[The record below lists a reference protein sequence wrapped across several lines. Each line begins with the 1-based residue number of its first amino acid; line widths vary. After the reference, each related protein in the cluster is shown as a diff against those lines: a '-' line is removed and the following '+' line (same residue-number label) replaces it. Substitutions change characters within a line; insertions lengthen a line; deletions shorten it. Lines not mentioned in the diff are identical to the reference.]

1 MKKLSFLVLSIV
13 MSLLSNAAITQANMS
28 PSTNGSY
35 VFTCYGEDGQISLQ
49 LSLYPDFSR
58 ATTAKMI
65 QASDNRLR
73 HTMTLK
79 PSHLT
84 SGRYYWRV
92 INFATGSYA
101 PQKDKWTYFD
111 FTGTAKENIPDLT
124 LKDETAHET
133 FKPDTD
139 TDINITS
146 LWLRS
151 FNLGNNIF
159 KSIDHPNSNNAQI
172 NETYNHGAVVRNG
185 IIYINRGSLSTSGW
199 VLDKTRVWLER
210 YDLKT
215 GKEHK
220 LLLVRAPGGGDYPA
234 KEVMPWIR
242 EDADGTIYFTTSRL
256 NNGAPR
262 RVTIYTIDLDGI
274 TADTDEVTA
283 REIKTLTMPEGFDQG
298 GFFTVDGS
306 IASGEYT
313 LWSIPENFYVDT
325 KATGFTVHRWNIKGS
340 SVKHAK
346 ASMPDIKWL
355 TPDLNDFNGFGLARV
370 YPVDDEYFYMHTGRT
385 APAGPTMSV
394 MLCRFIDGGEC
405 EVISSFDDSGDAVPP
420 TAHGSAGISM
430 FEISGNRFIAY
441 GVAKEKDNTVMQIMA
456 TPSYTSNFREHRTVW
471 RLCDDKG
478 MSTNAFQGCDVKY
491 LPGSTDGKGGMLLL
505 YAPNAALGLYNV
517 DVDSRSTGIEAT
529 QADTAVIR
537 YCAGSIIADREIDG
551 FTMYDLG
558 GHAVASRTG
567 RGTHFDISDMAPGI
581 YIIRTNGSLTSVT
594 IIVTR

>member
-1 MKKLSFLVLSIV
+1 
-13 MSLLSNAAITQANMS
+13 MSLPSNAAITQANMS

-35 VFTCYGEDGQISLQ
+35 VFSCYGETGPISLQ

-58 ATTAKMI
+58 ATTATMK
-65 QASDNRLR
+65 QTTENRLR
-73 HTMTLK
+73 HTMTLM
-79 PSHLT
+79 PANLT

-101 PQKDKWTYFD
+101 PAKDKWTYFD

-124 LKDETAHET
+124 LKDETVHDT

-139 TDINITS
+139 TDIDITS

-151 FNLGNNIF
+151 FNLKNNIF
-159 KSIDHPNSNNAQI
+159 KSIDHPNSNKAETC
-172 NETYNHGAVVRNG
+172 ETYNHGAVVRDG
-185 IIYINRGSLSTSGW
+185 TIYISRGSLSTSGW

-220 LLLVRAPGGGDYPA
+220 LLLVRTPGGGDYPS

-242 EDADGTIYFTTSRL
+242 EDADGTVYFTTSRL

-262 RVTIYTIDLDGI
+262 RVTLYTVELDGI
-274 TADTDEVTA
+274 TTATDEVTA
-283 REIKTLTMPEGFDQG
+283 REIKTLTLPEGFDQG

-313 LWSIPENFYVDT
+313 LWSIPENSYVDT
-325 KATGFTVHRWNIKGS
+325 EATDFTVHRWNIKGS
-340 SVKHAK
+340 SVKHSK

-355 TPDLNDFNGFGLARV
+355 TPDLNHFNGFGMPRV
-370 YPVDDEYFYMHTGRT
+370 YPVNDEYFYMHTGRT
-385 APAGPTMSV
+385 APSEATMSV
-394 MLCRFIDGGEC
+394 MLCRFIDGAEC
-405 EVISSFDDSGDAVPP
+405 EVVSSFDDSGATVPA
-420 TAHGSAGISM
+420 TAHGSAGLSM
-430 FEISGNRFIAY
+430 FEIAGNKLIAY
-441 GVAKEKDNTVMQIMA
+441 GVAKEKDNTVMQIVA
-456 TPSYTSNFREHRTVW
+456 TPTYISNFKEHKTVW

-491 LPGSTDGKGGMLLL
+491 LPGTTDGEGGMLLL
-505 YAPNAALGLYNV
+505 YAPNAALGLYKV
-517 DVDSRSTGIEAT
+517 DVDSRSTGITTTE
-529 QADTAVIR
+529 ADTPAGVR
-537 YCAGSIIADREIDG
+537 YSAGSIIADREIDG

-558 GHAVASRTG
+558 GHIVASHTG
-567 RGTHFDISDMAPGI
+567 RGTHFDISDTAPGC
-581 YIIRTNGSLTSVT
+581 YIIKITGCRTAVKIL
-594 IIVTR
+594 VTR

>member
-1 MKKLSFLVLSIV
+1 MKKLSLLVMSIA
-13 MSLLSNAAITQANMS
+13 MSLLSHAAITQSNMS
-28 PSTNGSY
+28 PSTNGSF
-35 VFTCYGEDGQISLQ
+35 VFTCYGENGPISLQ

-58 ATTAKMI
+58 VTTATMTQSK
-65 QASDNRLR
+65 DNKLL

-79 PSHLT
+79 PAHLT

-111 FTGTAKENIPDLT
+111 FTGTAKENNPDLT
-124 LKDETAHET
+124 LKDGTTHDT
-133 FKPDTD
+133 FKTD
-139 TDINITS
+139 TNTDIDITS

-151 FNLGNNIF
+151 FNLKNNIF
-159 KSIDHPNSNNAQI
+159 KSIDHPNSNKAETC
-172 NETYNHGAVVRNG
+172 ETYNHGAVVRDG
-185 IIYINRGSLSTSGW
+185 TIYIGRGSLSTSGW

-283 REIKTLTMPEGFDQG
+283 REVKTLTLPEGFDQG

-355 TPDLNDFNGFGLARV
+355 TPDLNHFNGFGMARV

-385 APAGPTMSV
+385 APAEATMSV
-394 MLCRFIDGGEC
+394 MLCRFVDGGEC
-405 EVISSFDDSGDAVPP
+405 EVVSSFDDSGATVPA

-430 FEISGNRFIAY
+430 FEIAGNRLLAY
-441 GVAKEKDNTVMQIMA
+441 GVAKEKDNTVMQIVT
-456 TPSYTSNFREHRTVW
+456 TPSYTSGFKDHKTVW

-491 LPGSTDGKGGMLLL
+491 LPDATAGEGGMLLL
-505 YAPNAALGLYNV
+505 YAPNAALGLYRV

-529 QADTAVIR
+529 KADTAAIR
-537 YCAGSIIADREIDG
+537 CSSGSLIADREIEG

-558 GHAVASRTG
+558 GHRVASDTG
-567 RGTHFDISDMAPGI
+567 RGTHFDISDVAPGI
-581 YIIRTNGSLTSVT
+581 YIVKIKGSRSSVK
-594 IIVTR
+594 IIVSR